1 MKNISIIG
9 IGLIGSS
16 LARAVKQYDSEILI
30 HVVDSSFQNLEKSKN
45 LSLAD
50 SYNTE
55 INKEVEVSEV
65 IFICTPISAYE
76 KIFKDLKK
84 FNLNKS
90 IITDVGSS
98 KLEVIGL
105 AKKFLKDKIFVPGH
119 PIAGTEKSGP
129 ENGFKD
135 LFKNKWFIST
145 TSELC
150 DINHIKIINDFWKNL
165 GSKVET
171 MSPKDHDSIMAIT
184 SHIPHLI
191 AYNIVGTASELEDD
205 IKSEVIKFSASGFRD
220 FTRIASSDPIMWRD
234 IMLSNKREIIS
245 LLEKFNNDL
254 LKTLDAIKNNDGKY
268 LLEKFKKTKEIRK
281 KIIEA
286 GLDKN

>member
-30 HVVDSSFQNLEKSKN
+30 HVVDSSFENLEKSKN

-65 IFICTPISAYE
+65 VFICTPISAYE

-150 DINHIKIINDFWKNL
+150 DTSHIKIINDFWKNL

-234 IMLSNKREIIS
+234 IMLSNKVEIIS

-254 LKTLDAIKNNDGKY
+254 LKTLDAIKNNNGKY